1 MVLMLLFLVAFLRN
15 FSLFT
20 PARDAITE
28 FLTSTR
34 TIGDLSFTFWGIA
47 LFFLV
52 LYLSASLSS
61 AIKFLSED
69 KSYYKS
75 QKKTANI
82 AVILRFL
89 LITAG
94 FFLALLVSG
103 IPMDRIAIILGAL
116 SVGIGFGLQ
125 NIVNNLISGIILV
138 FERPIQTGDVVELQQ
153 YTGLVK
159 DIGIRSSIIKT
170 YDGAEVIV
178 PNGHLISQEVIN
190 WTLSN
195 RQRRVEVMVG
205 VAYGSKTEKVVE
217 ILQGVMENHQK
228 LLKLPAPQVLFSGLG
243 DSSLNFTMRF
253 WTSDI
258 DHWVLIQ
265 SEITT
270 TVYNE
275 LNQAGI
281 SIPFPQRDL
290 HIKSWDGEKPV
301 QPKKTATKTKP
312 ADQASKKG

>member
-1 MVLMLLFLVAFLRN
+1 
-15 FSLFT
+15 
-20 PARDAITE
+20 
-28 FLTSTR
+28 
-34 TIGDLSFTFWGIA
+34 
-47 LFFLV
+47 
-52 LYLSASLSS
+52 
-61 AIKFLSED
+61 
-69 KSYYKS
+69 
-75 QKKTANI
+75 
-82 AVILRFL
+82 
-89 LITAG
+89 
-94 FFLALLVSG
+94 
-103 IPMDRIAIILGAL
+103 
-116 SVGIGFGLQ
+116 
-125 NIVNNLISGIILV
+125 VNNLISGIILV

-205 VAYGSKTEKVVE
+205 VAYGSNTEKVVE

-301 QPKKTATKTKP
+301 QPKKTADKTKH
-312 ADQASKKG
+312 ADQASKMG